1 MKSSKKTKIR
11 GLAFITVCLL
21 SSLASAQVIP
31 EAINEIK
38 IPIAK
43 KPTSRPMT
51 IAYVPYVSRYYI
63 ADGGLAAPPGDSEN
77 LTSPSLVHAYSA
89 KGEYL
94 HSVRPGLDSRSIYYN
109 DSNKQLEIVT
119 YNISTEAGFAPNTGI
134 FSMDMNEQGD
144 LKGSTGDVIGFNP
157 AFGGA
162 SSIPTF
168 NPETQ
173 QYYSK
178 QGRSNV
184 VYVVEAKKQERVG
197 EIKLELDKA
206 GAKPDDVTDY
216 YVAYTGINGEELAL
230 LDVDH
235 KAILVF
241 DLNGKFVGKSML
253 PQMMKLRSQNHISGL
268 GYANGLF
275 FVYHEPEGEFGTYY
289 GFKISDLAK

>member
-1 MKSSKKTKIR
+1 
-11 GLAFITVCLL
+11 
-21 SSLASAQVIP
+21 
-31 EAINEIK
+31 
-38 IPIAK
+38 
-43 KPTSRPMT
+43 MT

-63 ADGGLAAPPGDSEN
+63 ADGGLAAIPGDTEN

-94 HSVRPGLDSRSIYYN
+94 QSVRPGLDSRSIYYN
-109 DSNKQLEIVT
+109 DANKQLEIVT

-134 FSMDMNEQGD
+134 FSMDMTEQGD
-144 LKGSTGDVIGFNP
+144 LKGSTGDIIGFNP

-178 QGRSNV
+178 QARSNV
-184 VYVVEAKKQERVG
+184 VYVVDAKKPERVG
-197 EIKLELDKA
+197 EIKLDIEKG
-206 GAKPDDVTDY
+206 GAKPDDITDY

-241 DLNGKFVGKSML
+241 NLTGQFVGKSLL
-253 PQMMKLRSQNHISGL
+253 PHTMKLRSQNHISGL
-268 GYANGLF
+268 GYGNGMF